1 MTQAPTTRTH
11 CPTCGAKLARQD
23 MSNCPYCSTPFA
35 LVEKVA
41 ESGGESPHRE
51 RLRRLAEKDEARALL
66 EWTPPESIEWYEAR
80 RRGNRGLAVAGL
92 GVLLLIWRG
101 VALGPSRDLW
111 LSPWAWIGL
120 VLFAWGLVR
129 YARSV
134 ARRRELTAAPLL
146 KRAAI
151 VLDRRSVTEIHGG
164 RGKTAYYFKLEL
176 ADGTTGE
183 FRWPGRGAAHEPIAV
198 GVTGIAYTRGDE
210 LLDLQRVRG

>member
-1 MTQAPTTRTH
+1 MTTAPTTRTH

-35 LVEKVA
+35 LVEKAA
-41 ESGGESPHRE
+41 EARGESPHRE
-51 RLRRLAEKDEARALL
+51 RLLRLAEKDEARALL

-80 RRGNRGLAVAGL
+80 RRGRYGLAGAAVGA
-92 GVLLLIWRG
+92 LLLLWRG
-101 VALGPSRDLW
+101 TALGIGREFL
-111 LSPWAWIGL
+111 LSPTAWLGAVL
-120 VLFAWGLVR
+120 VVWGLVR

-134 ARRRELTAAPLL
+134 AQRKQLTAEPLK

-164 RGKTAYYFKLEL
+164 RGKTVYFFTLEL

-183 FRWPGRGAAHEPIAV
+183 FRWPGRGAAHEPV
-198 GVTGIAYTRGDE
+198 TKGVTGIAYTRGNE